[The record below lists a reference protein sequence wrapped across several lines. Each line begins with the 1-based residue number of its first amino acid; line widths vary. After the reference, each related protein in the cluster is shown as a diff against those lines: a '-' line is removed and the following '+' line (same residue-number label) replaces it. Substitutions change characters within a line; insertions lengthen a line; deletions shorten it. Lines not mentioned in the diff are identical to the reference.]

1 MVMTIFQFN
10 NNDDHGK
17 HDAIAADHKWLKKM
31 MITIFEI
38 ESNDEHDTKA
48 AAQSINQN
56 GDDDIW
62 NW

>member
-31 MITIFEI
+31 VMTTFEI
-38 ESNDEHDTKA
+38 DNNDGHDKKD
-48 AAQSINQN
+48 AQHNLFIKR
-56 GDDDIW
+56 W
-62 NW
+62 

>member
-31 MITIFEI
+31 VMTTFEI
-38 ESNDEHDTKA
+38 DNNDGHDKKD
-48 AAQSINQN
+48 AQHNLFIKRL
-56 GDDDIW
+56 
-62 NW
+62 